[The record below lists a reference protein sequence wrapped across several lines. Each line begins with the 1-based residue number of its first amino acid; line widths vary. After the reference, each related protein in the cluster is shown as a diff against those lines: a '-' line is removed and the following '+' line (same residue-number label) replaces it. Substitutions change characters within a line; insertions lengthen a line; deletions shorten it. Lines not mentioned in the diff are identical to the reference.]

1 VKVAFHVDQ
10 LWSRVPGGVGT
21 YVLQMLSALPA
32 EDHATELVPFHA
44 RMGHAPSIAIPAS
57 QGRLGEELTGS
68 TRTLYPSWA
77 LLGRP
82 PLPSSLSDCAIVH
95 ATSHAAVPPA
105 GRAQRLVVTVH
116 DLAFDVFPGLFPRR
130 WRWLYRAG
138 VRAAVRRADAILT
151 PSGATRDDLCARYG
165 ADPAAVHV
173 TPLASSLAAAD
184 GAPEHVLARLGVS
197 RPFVLFAGTLEPRKN
212 VVRLIRAYRRVAGSG
227 LPHALVLAGP
237 NGWGADEVE
246 RELALAGPGK
256 IIRSGLLAAEDLDA
270 LYRTADAVAYPTLYE
285 GFGLPVVEAM
295 ARGAP
300 VVTSAVSS
308 IPEVGGDDVV
318 YVDPLDEAS
327 IAAGLERVL
336 RDEELAAAL
345 RSRGPVRAAR
355 FSWAA
360 TARATLDVYRAVTG
374 EDA

>member
-21 YVLQMLSALPA
+21 YVLQMLSALPVA
-32 EDHATELVPFHA
+32 DPRTELAPFHA
-44 RMGHAPSIAIPAS
+44 RMRHAPSIAIPTPD
-57 QGRLGEELTGS
+57 GRFGEELPMS
-68 TRTLYPSWA
+68 TRTLYPSWD

-95 ATSHAAVPPA
+95 ATNHAAVPPA

-116 DLAFDVFPGLFPRR
+116 DLAFDVFPELFPRG

-151 PSGATRDDLCARYG
+151 PSAATKKDLCARYG
-165 ADPAAVHV
+165 TDPATVHV
-173 TPLASSLAAAD
+173 TPLASSLASAD
-184 GAPEHVLARLGVS
+184 GEPERVLARLGVS

-212 VVRLIRAYRRVAGSG
+212 VVRLIRAYRRVAGGG

-237 NGWGADEVE
+237 TGWGADRVAH
-246 RELALAGPGK
+246 ELALAGPGE
-256 IIRSGLLAAEDLDA
+256 IVRTGLLAAEDLDA
-270 LYRTADAVAYPTLYE
+270 LYRAADAVAYPTLYE

-336 RDEELAAAL
+336 RDERLAAEL
-345 RSRGPVRAAR
+345 RSRGPARAAR
-355 FSWAA
+355 FSWSA
-360 TARATLDVYRAVTG
+360 TARATLDVYRALAG
-374 EDA
+374 EGL

>member
-1 VKVAFHVDQ
+1 MKVAFHVDQ
-10 LWSRVPGGVGT
+10 LWSPVPGGVGT

-32 EDHATELVPFHA
+32 EDPATELVPFHA
-44 RMGHAPSIAIPAS
+44 RMSRPSPVLSAD
-57 QGRLGEELTGS
+57 GRLGVELPRS
-68 TRTLYPSWA
+68 IRTLYPSWA

-82 PLPSSLSDCAIVH
+82 PLPPSLRDCAVVH
-95 ATSHAAVPPA
+95 ATNHAAVPPA
-105 GRAQRLVVTVH
+105 GRGQRLVVTIH
-116 DLAFDVFPGLFPRR
+116 DLAFDMVPELFPRR

-151 PSGATRDDLCARYG
+151 PSVATKEDLCARYG
-165 ADPAAVHV
+165 QDPATVHV
-173 TPLASSLAAAD
+173 TPLASSLGATDAD
-184 GAPEHVLARLGVS
+184 PEEVLLRLGVS

-212 VVRLIRAYRRVAGSG
+212 VVRLIRAYRRIAGGG
-227 LPHALVLAGP
+227 LSHTLVLAGP
-237 NGWGADEVE
+237 TGWGADGVA
-246 RELALAGPGK
+246 RELAHAGPGA
-256 IIRSGLLAAEDLDA
+256 IVRTGLLSPEDLDA

-318 YVDPLDEAS
+318 YVDPRDEES

-336 RDEELAAAL
+336 LDEALAADL

-355 FSWAA
+355 FSWSA
-360 TARATLDVYRAVTG
+360 TARATLDVYRALAG

>member
-10 LWSRVPGGVGT
+10 LWSPVPGGVGT
-21 YVLQMLSALPA
+21 YVLQMLFALRA
-32 EDHATELVPFHA
+32 EDPATELVPFHA
-44 RMGHAPSIAIPAS
+44 RMDRASPVLTQDGWLGVELPRSI
-57 QGRLGEELTGS
+57 
-68 TRTLYPSWA
+68 RTLYPSWA
-77 LLGRP
+77 LFGRP
-82 PLPSSLSDCAIVH
+82 PLPPALSDCAIVH
-95 ATSHAAVPPA
+95 ATNHAAVPPA
-105 GRAQRLVVTVH
+105 GRGQRLVVTVH
-116 DLAFDVFPGLFPRR
+116 DLAFEVFPELFPRR

-151 PSGATRDDLCARYG
+151 PSVATKEDLCARYG
-165 ADPAAVHV
+165 PDPATIHV

-184 GAPEHVLARLGVS
+184 LDPDQLLVRLQVS

-212 VVRLIRAYRRVAGSG
+212 VVRLIRAYRRVAGGG
-227 LPHALVLAGP
+227 LPHSLVLAGP
-237 NGWGADEVE
+237 AGWGAGEVT
-246 RELALAGPGK
+246 RELALAGPGE
-256 IIRSGLLAAEDLDA
+256 IVRTGPLSPEDLDA

-308 IPEVGGDDVV
+308 IPEVGGEDVV
-318 YVDPLDEAS
+318 YVDPLDEVS
-327 IAAGLERVL
+327 IAAGLDRVL
-336 RDEELAAAL
+336 RDDVLAAGL

-355 FSWAA
+355 FSWNA
-360 TARATLDVYRAVTG
+360 TARATLDVYRALAG